1 MAYVYVYVYV
11 YTYVHLNERS
21 KTQKNELTFQGSK
34 NVPMNLINRIQTMPP
49 QIITHKAFEASKEMA
64 TIEGTKGSWYSIL
77 MKWLNNVLDIKKL
90 TIFQYYKTL
99 QNYEQNKV

>member
-1 MAYVYVYVYV
+1 MTSA
-11 YTYVHLNERS
+11 
-21 KTQKNELTFQGSK
+21 ELAAPSLMVGALFQI
-34 NVPMNLINRIQTMPP
+34 VNLINSIQTMPP

-64 TIEGTKGSWYSIL
+64 TIEGTKGSWHSLL

-99 QNYEQNKV
+99 QNYEQNKVRWQDL